1 MIKNLTN
8 YIDFYTPIIVGDIAA
23 TLNMEYH
30 TFPFG
35 KLVLQ
40 NLNIYA
46 SSEDYNNNKLKYFIT
61 SLELPVLWE
70 KGTGLQQGN
79 SYKGTSSIDIKDI
92 SISVAYTYRYL
103 DKTLSISITV
113 TTKTA

>member
-8 YIDFYTPIIVGDIAA
+8 YIDFYVPIIVNEMGNELTIK
-23 TLNMEYH
+23 YH

-35 KLVLQ
+35 KVVLQ

-46 SSEDYNNNKLKYFIT
+46 SSEDYNNNKLKCFIT

-70 KGTGLQQGN
+70 KGTGLQEN
-79 SYKGTSSIDIKDI
+79 SYKGSSSINIKDI
-92 SISVAYTYRYL
+92 SISVTYTYRYL
-103 DKTLSISITV
+103 DKTLSIDITV
-113 TTKTA
+113 TNSAA

>member
-23 TLNMEYH
+23 TVDMKYH

-35 KLVLQ
+35 KIVLQ

-46 SSEDYNNNKLKYFIT
+46 SSEDHNNNKIKYFIT
-61 SLELPVLWE
+61 SLELPVLWGE
-70 KGTGLQQGN
+70 GTGLQAN

-103 DKTLSISITV
+103 DKTLSIGITV